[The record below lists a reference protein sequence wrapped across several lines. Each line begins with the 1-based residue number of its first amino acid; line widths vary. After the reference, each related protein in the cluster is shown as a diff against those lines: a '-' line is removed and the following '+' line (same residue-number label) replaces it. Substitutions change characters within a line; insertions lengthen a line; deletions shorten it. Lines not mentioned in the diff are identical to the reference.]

1 MSPLPLPVRVA
12 AGLAV
17 TALDQARRLPF
28 QLATLPVTV
37 VSRALQAGMRVQQ
50 HVTELAI
57 KGDEVFAHLRP
68 AEESP
73 PWARFDEDFHR
84 GDGAGDDGSLA
95 TVLSGPGSA
104 GEESAGNGS
113 AGTRGADDAG
123 AGEIDEADVA
133 KALSPDEDDETGV
146 PVGSSASGSGPPPA
160 LPGYDEYS
168 LAQLRGKLRSLSA
181 EQLEALLA
189 HEQRHQDRAPFVTML
204 SNRITTVRSR

>member
-17 TALDQARRLPF
+17 TALDQARRLPT
-28 QLATLPVTV
+28 QLVTLPVTV

-68 AEESP
+68 VDENP
-73 PWARFDEDFHR
+73 LWARFDEDFHD
-84 GDGAGDDGSLA
+84 DGAGDGENPLA

-104 GEESAGNGS
+104 RLDDVDL
-113 AGTRGADDAG
+113 TDAG
-123 AGEIDEADVA
+123 EVDEADVA
-133 KALSPDEDDETGV
+133 RALSPSEDDETGARV
-146 PVGSSASGSGPPPA
+146 PEPVGSSAAGSGPPPA
-160 LPGYDEYS
+160 MPGYDEYS
-168 LAQLRGKLRSLSA
+168 LAQLRGRLRTLSV

>member
-17 TALDQARRLPF
+17 TAMDQARRLPT

-50 HVTELAI
+50 QVTELAM
-57 KGDEVFAHLRP
+57 KGDEVFAHFRP
-68 AEESP
+68 VEENP
-73 PWARFDEDFHR
+73 PWAQFDEDFYR
-84 GDGAGDDGSLA
+84 GDGAGDDGPLA

-104 GEESAGNGS
+104 GDESAG
-113 AGTRGADDAG
+113 ARGPGDTG
-123 AGEIDEADVA
+123 AGEVDEADVA
-133 KALSPDEDDETGV
+133 RALSPGEDTETGAA
-146 PVGSSASGSGPPPA
+146 VGSTASSSGPPPA

-189 HEQRHQDRAPFVTML
+189 HERGHQDRAPFVTML